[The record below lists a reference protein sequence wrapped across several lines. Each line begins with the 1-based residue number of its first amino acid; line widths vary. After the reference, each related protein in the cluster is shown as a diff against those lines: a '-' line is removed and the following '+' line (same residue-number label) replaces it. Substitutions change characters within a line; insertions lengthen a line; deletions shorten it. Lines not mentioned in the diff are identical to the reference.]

1 MIPVQFIAPL
11 LYGYEYW
18 QLEANNN
25 ILAKI
30 DRGRAAY
37 LQWCVVARLLVTPNQ
52 QLLMYFSILLIIS
65 VVEISEV

>member
-18 QLEANNN
+18 QLEADNN

-30 DRGRAAY
+30 GRGRAAY
-37 LQWCVVARLLVTPNQ
+37 LQWCVVAT
-52 QLLMYFSILLIIS
+52 IIS
-65 VVEISEV
+65 NSKSTVAHACFYSFDNLCCRNL

>member
-1 MIPVQFIAPL
+1 VIPVQFIAPF

-30 DRGRAAY
+30 GRGRAAY
-37 LQWCVVARLLVTPNQ
+37 LQWCV
-52 QLLMYFSILLIIS
+52 
-65 VVEISEV
+65 